1 MPTILKGIAFP
12 FQRGVTSFPKVAE
25 GDQAVAAQIEALIT
39 TTVKERVERPDVG
52 INAYEFIFDKIT
64 PIMRARLASDL
75 ARQIRDKVPRAKV
88 EAIDV
93 YTVPGQN
100 EQTQLFVALKYSVA
114 GTTMTQQIPV
124 NTTGT
129 P

>member
-1 MPTILKGIAFP
+1 
-12 FQRGVTSFPKVAE
+12 
-25 GDQAVAAQIEALIT
+25 
-39 TTVKERVERPDVG
+39 
-52 INAYEFIFDKIT
+52 
-64 PIMRARLASDL
+64 MRARLASDL